1 MIDLSFW
8 KNVKTLWIRDEDPTI
23 KATERFIQKDTKST
37 EDINELNRKLNGENA
52 DSDDTGSIDEI
63 NRMMEQLDELGVDN
77 ISFDSFFD
85 DDE

>member
-23 KATERFIQKDTKST
+23 KATEGFIQRDTKST
-37 EDINELNRKLNGENA
+37 EDINELNRKLNGGN
-52 DSDDTGSIDEI
+52 SDFNGTGVIDDI
-63 NRMMEQLDELGVDN
+63 NRMMEQLDELGVDD

-85 DDE
+85 EDE